1 MNIGFDAKRYFY
13 NLSGLGNYSRNI
25 VSYLTDNYPNNDYF
39 LFKPNLKNKL
49 NINLDNKVKIIEPKI
64 NNFAIKNSIWRTKGL
79 LKEADFKLLDV
90 FHGLSNEL
98 PVGISKTSVKSVLA
112 VHDLIFIRFPELY
125 KFIDRKIY
133 TWKIKKSCYE
143 ADKIIAISE
152 QTKADIVDFLNIKPE
167 KIEVVYQGCNSL
179 FFNELD
185 DVYKQ
190 NIRKK
195 YSLPEDY
202 ILNVGTIE
210 PRKNTLLLVK
220 AVYSSKIA
228 YPLVI
233 VGKNTNYTKEIQLF
247 ITEKQMQEQVII
259 LNDVS
264 FQDLP
269 AIYQSAK
276 VFVYPS
282 YFEGFGIPI
291 IEAFNSKIP
300 VIASD
305 ISIFKEVAADAALF
319 FESNNVDSL
328 SERLIYLLNNEQ
340 EQLKLKKLGVKR
352 AEFFRGNK
360 IAKDL
365 MNIYKSIV

>member
-39 LFKPNLKNKL
+39 LFKPNIKNNL
-49 NINLDNKVKIIEPKI
+49 NFTLDNKLKIIEPKNI
-64 NNFAIKNSIWRTKGL
+64 NSLIKNSIWRTKGL
-79 LKEADFKLLDV
+79 LKEADFKQLDV

-98 PVGISKTSVKSVLA
+98 PVGVYKNPVKSVLS

-133 TWKIKKSCYE
+133 TWKIKKSCFE
-143 ADKIIAISE
+143 ADKIVAISE
-152 QTKADIVDFLNIKPE
+152 QTKSDIVEFLNVNPN

-185 DVYKQ
+185 YVYKQ

-220 AVYSSKIA
+220 AVYNSKIA
-228 YPLVI
+228 NPLVI
-233 VGKNTNYTKEIQLF
+233 VGKNTFYTKEIREY
-247 ITEKQMQEQVII
+247 IAEKKMDKQVVI

-269 AIYQSAK
+269 ALYQSAK
-276 VFVYPS
+276 IFVYPS

-305 ISIFKEVAADAALF
+305 IRVFKEVAADAALF

-340 EQLKLKKLGVKR
+340 EKLKLKKLGVKR